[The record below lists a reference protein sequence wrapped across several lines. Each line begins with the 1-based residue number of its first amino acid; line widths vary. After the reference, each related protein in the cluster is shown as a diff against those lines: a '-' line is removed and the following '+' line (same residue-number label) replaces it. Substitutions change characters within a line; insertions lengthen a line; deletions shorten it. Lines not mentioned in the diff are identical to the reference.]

1 MKKLLL
7 AFIVLSGTLPVF
19 AGPGTTIFNKEHMN
33 VSVHS
38 RYQHM
43 LDWHGIYNDMLNSSG
58 SVLTGVQVGFD
69 THPSDSSWW
78 SGA

>member
-19 AGPGTTIFNKEHMN
+19 AGPGITIFNKEHMN

-38 RYQHM
+38 RYQYM
-43 LDWHGIYNDMLNSSG
+43 LDWHGIHNDMLYTYG
-58 SVLTGVQVGFD
+58 SIDRCAGGL
-69 THPSDSSWW
+69 
-78 SGA
+78 